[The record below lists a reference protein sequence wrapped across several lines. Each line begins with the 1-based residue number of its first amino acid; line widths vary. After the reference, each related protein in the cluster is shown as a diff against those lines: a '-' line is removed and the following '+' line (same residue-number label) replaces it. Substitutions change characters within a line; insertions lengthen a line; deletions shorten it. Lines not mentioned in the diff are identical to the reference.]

1 MAVDDRLSSILPS
14 ESAPWPPPASHP
26 IAHQMRVWDALYVG
40 DPDRLSWVFYNLGQS
55 SPVGRSFFSTTGEP
69 GIPGSRPG
77 QNRGGLLGSVTR
89 TFWGL
94 PVPPGEKRT
103 KLHVP
108 IASDIAETSA
118 DLLFSKAPVVT
129 AKSSA
134 NQAAL
139 EELMDDGMHATLLE
153 AHEMASALGGVYL
166 RVVWDTDLSP
176 RAWIDMVPADAAIPT
191 WSYNKLVAVT
201 FWHVLSDTGK
211 QVVRHLETHLPS
223 QNAIIHRVHVGNQDS
238 LGSPRP
244 LTDFEETRPLA
255 QYLTDGDAITFPDMP
270 KDASTVVYIPNKR
283 PNRIWR
289 GLGAQAAPLGRSDY
303 SGAEGMMD
311 ALDESY
317 SSWQRDLQL
326 AKMRLLVPQGML
338 DNIGRGKGAVF
349 EPDREVFSPV
359 ASLTG
364 GGPQDIVAN
373 QFAIRWQEH
382 QGTCNDLVGKIV
394 KAAGYSGQTF
404 GEYDG
409 DGAAMTATEVE
420 ARERRSLITRD
431 KKILYS
437 RPPLRDIYYGWLSV
451 QATMFNAPGVT
462 PERPEI
468 DFAEVVLPNMME
480 LSQTASALA
489 QAEAASKQ
497 TLVQMVHPDWTQ
509 AEVDEEVDRIYAEIG
524 SDLVSRARV
533 MVSEPMTSTATLT
546 QQAQQLATQ
555 VTPPDIPAQVPG
567 EPLDQGGG

>member
-1 MAVDDRLSSILPS
+1 VAVDDRLESLLPS
-14 ESAPWPPPASHP
+14 ETAPWPPPASHP
-26 IAHQMRVWDALYVG
+26 IAHQMRVWDAWYVG
-40 DPDRLSWVFYNLGQS
+40 DPDRLSWVYYNLGQS

-108 IASDIAETSA
+108 VAADISQTSA

-139 EELMDDGMHATLLE
+139 EELMDDGMHATFLE
-153 AHEMASALGGVYL
+153 AHELASALGGVYL
-166 RVVWDTDLSP
+166 RVVWDTDLSD
-176 RAWIDMVPADAAIPT
+176 RAWIDMVPADAALPV
-191 WSYNKLVAVT
+191 WSHNKLQAVT

-211 QVVRHLETHLPS
+211 EVVRHLETHVPS
-223 QNAIIHRVHVGNQDS
+223 QNAIFHRVHVGDQET

-255 QYLTDGDAITFPDMP
+255 AYLTDGDAITFPDMP
-270 KDASTVVYIPNKR
+270 LDASTVVYIPNMK

-289 GLGAQAAPLGRSDY
+289 GLGPQAAPLGRSDY
-303 SGAEGMMD
+303 SGAEGLMD
-311 ALDESY
+311 ALDETY
-317 SSWQRDLQL
+317 SSWMRDVQL

-359 ASLTG
+359 ASMTG
-364 GGPQDIVAN
+364 GSPQDIVAN
-373 QFAIRWQEH
+373 QFKIRFAEH
-382 QGTCNDLVGKIV
+382 QATCSDLVGKTIQ
-394 KAAGYSGQTF
+394 AAGYSGQTF
-404 GEYDG
+404 GEYDA
-409 DGAAMTATEVE
+409 DGAPMTATEVE

-437 RPPLRDIYYGWLSV
+437 RPPCRDILYGWLAV
-451 QATMFNAPGVT
+451 QAVMFHADVT
-462 PERPEI
+462 PERPDL
-468 DFAEVVLPNMME
+468 DFAEVVLPNMAE
-480 LSQTASALA
+480 LAQTASALSS
-489 QAEAASKQ
+489 AEAASKQ

-509 AEVDEEVDRIYAEIG
+509 AEVNEEVQRIYSEIG
-524 SDLVSRARV
+524 FDLANRARV
-533 MVSEPMTSTATLT
+533 MVSEPASSTATLT

-555 VTPPDIPAQVPG
+555 VEPPDLPEQVPG
-567 EPLDQGGG
+567 EELDQGGG